1 MVTRDGPR
9 IELSNVKGITML
21 FCFNVKQCYSCANY
35 LMEITVNKL
44 FTAVTSSWDSSP
56 RLVIGDVHVKSVAGP
71 GTVGPVTRGRD
82 I

>member
-1 MVTRDGPR
+1 MTKFAPVRFPL

-44 FTAVTSSWDSSP
+44 FT
-56 RLVIGDVHVKSVAGP
+56 VISIK
-71 GTVGPVTRGRD
+71 
-82 I
+82 